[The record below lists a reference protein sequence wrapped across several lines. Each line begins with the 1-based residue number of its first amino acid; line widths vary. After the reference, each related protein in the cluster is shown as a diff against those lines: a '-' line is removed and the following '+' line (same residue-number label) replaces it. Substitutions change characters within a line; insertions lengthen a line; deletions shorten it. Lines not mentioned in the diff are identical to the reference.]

1 MRRFT
6 LPLIVVCIASAAP
19 QALAKNPIPH
29 PQPASANVFR
39 DVAEFNIAAGL
50 PPVSVTFDNLAAG
63 DDIASENLCGV
74 TFQPVNA
81 PLIVVRAADTY
92 TPEGFRDLPDPKPY
106 ALVASSGDQLLSP
119 GGAKLGPGPD
129 PAIEDDDIVLT
140 FEPPVA
146 AVGFDHISQLA
157 DGMSYTSVQVIDV
170 NGNVL
175 YDATLEIGEVF
186 EQRSYLSHLPEAH
199 NSTVDFWGIVSQ
211 SSNIREIRID
221 ERDDNEVCPDSNIGI
236 DTLRFAP
243 SRCGTAGDLNLDG
256 QIDSAD
262 VQLLIQQW
270 GDYSPCSG
278 ETIRWSPA
286 DLDRNG
292 TVNGAD
298 IIAMMRHAG

>member
-1 MRRFT
+1 MAKEHHGKPVFCLRRF
-6 LPLIVVCIASAAP
+6 
-19 QALAKNPIPH
+19 QAVLALLRPH
-29 PQPASANVFR
+29 DGQRVALKRFGRVE
-39 DVAEFNIAAGL
+39 DVA
-50 PPVSVTFDNLAAG
+50 
-63 DDIASENLCGV
+63 
-74 TFQPVNA
+74 
-81 PLIVVRAADTY
+81 
-92 TPEGFRDLPDPKPY
+92 
-106 ALVASSGDQLLSP
+106 
-119 GGAKLGPGPD
+119 
-129 PAIEDDDIVLT
+129 
-140 FEPPVA
+140 A
-146 AVGFDHISQLA
+146 AVKFLCSEDAGYIT
-157 DGMSYTSVQVIDV
+157 GQVIDV